1 MTQQELPGISAPQ
14 GQILARE
21 PFEVSELGDWG
32 QLLASEFDA
41 PYWAR
46 LRQFLKEERAEYQV
60 FPPPDQVFAAFQKT
74 PPDRVKVVLL
84 GQDPYHGFGQAHGL
98 CFSVPPG
105 VPVPP
110 SLRNIF
116 TELQSDLRTAA
127 PAQGT
132 LEQWASAGVLLLNT
146 TLTVRAGEAG
156 SHQGRGWEL
165 FTDQVIRTVNNF
177 SDPVV
182 FILWG
187 AAARKK
193 RAMIDSERHF
203 IIESAHPSP
212 LSAYRGFFESAPFSR
227 ANAALSAAGRLPV
240 DWTLSTASPRV

>member
-1 MTQQELPGISAPQ
+1 
-14 GQILARE
+14 
-21 PFEVSELGDWG
+21 
-32 QLLASEFDA
+32 
-41 PYWAR
+41 
-46 LRQFLKEERAEYQV
+46 
-60 FPPPDQVFAAFQKT
+60 
-74 PPDRVKVVLL
+74 
-84 GQDPYHGFGQAHGL
+84 
-98 CFSVPPG
+98 

-240 DWTLSTASPRV
+240 DWTLSTASPQV